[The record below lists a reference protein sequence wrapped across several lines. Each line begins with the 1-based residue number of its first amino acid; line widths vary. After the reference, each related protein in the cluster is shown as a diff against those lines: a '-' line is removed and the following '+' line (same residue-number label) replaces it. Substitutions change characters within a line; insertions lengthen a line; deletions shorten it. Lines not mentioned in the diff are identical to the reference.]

1 MRVRDR
7 ELQIVFDHVLMLSA
21 GDRTLPSERAETL
34 D

>member
-1 MRVRDR
+1 MRVGNR

-21 GDRTLPSERAETL
+21 GDRALPSERTETL